1 MSGGGD
7 WTLCID
13 FGTAFSKAAAAP
25 MEAWSRFNPE
35 WLRPLMLAN
44 EDEGRNAFLLESAV
58 FVDEERVLFGAEA
71 AARGQVLARNR
82 RALRS
87 FKTLLSVSDL
97 DRALNTS
104 APAAVDPR
112 RLFTMRDLV
121 TLYLA
126 YFLAAIER
134 AISLD
139 PELSGDAIGE
149 RRYAAPAWRGG
160 DSAGQHGAVVALF
173 AEAEAVLEHLGE
185 RLLEPGGLALSDVE
199 DALQAKPGAARAG
212 DMGLIFEA
220 TAAAAYT
227 SIGHERS
234 TAHVV
239 VVDIGAGTTDI
250 TALFRAGARM
260 RELRQAR
267 VTLKQAGDFLD
278 HVIAN
283 LAISASAARSP
294 EERGEL
300 WNLLKR
306 QMVEIKDSVFQ
317 DGRAILR
324 HRNRT
329 HVITLAGLERDK
341 DYREFKK
348 DIAHAYAHSVD
359 VARRHA
365 LQEGRRELQTVAV
378 GGGAVTPFIKDM
390 LASTSTRGLRLTPS
404 PAVPVW
410 ARTVYDG
417 NLGPVFP
424 QLAIA
429 IGGALAPP
437 DMLAARGGD

>member
-1 MSGGGD
+1 MSRGGD

-25 MEAWSRFNPE
+25 MEAWSRFKPE
-35 WLRPLMLAN
+35 WLRPLMLSD
-44 EDEGRNAFLLESAV
+44 EEGRSAFLLESAV
-58 FVDEERVLFGAEA
+58 FVDEDRVLFGAEA
-71 AARGQVLARNR
+71 ATRGQVLARQR

-97 DRALNTS
+97 DRALNTN

-112 RLFTMRDLV
+112 RMFTMRDLV

-134 AISLD
+134 AIALD

-149 RRYAAPAWRGG
+149 RRYAAPAWRGA
-160 DSAGQHGAVVALF
+160 DSAGQHSAVVALF
-173 AEAEAVLEHLGE
+173 AEAEAVQRRLGE
-185 RLLEPGGLALSDVE
+185 SLLEPGGIALDDVE
-199 DALQAKPGAARAG
+199 EALQAEPESDRAI

-227 SIGHERS
+227 AIGQERS
-234 TAHVV
+234 AAHVV

-250 TALFRAGARM
+250 TALFRSGARM

-283 LAISASAARSP
+283 LVISAGAASKSP
-294 EERGEL
+294 EEQGEL

-306 QMVEIKDSVFQ
+306 QMVEIKDSVFH
-317 DGRAILR
+317 DGRALLR

-329 HVITLAGLERDK
+329 HTIKLADLERDR

-348 DIAHAYAHSVD
+348 DIAHAYAHSVEI
-359 VARRHA
+359 ARRHA
-365 LQEGRRELQTVAV
+365 LQEGRRELQAVAV
-378 GGGAVTPFIKDM
+378 GGGSATPFVKQM
-390 LASTSTRGLRLTPS
+390 LEHTDARGLRLTAS
-404 PAVPVW
+404 PAIPAW

-437 DMLAARGGD
+437 DMLAARGGE